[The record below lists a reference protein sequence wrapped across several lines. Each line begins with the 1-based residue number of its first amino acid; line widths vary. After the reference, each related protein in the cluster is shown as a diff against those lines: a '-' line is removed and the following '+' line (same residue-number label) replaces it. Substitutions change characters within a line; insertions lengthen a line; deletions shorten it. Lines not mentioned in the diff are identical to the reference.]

1 MASPAGWRT
10 LPKRPRAVLRTF
22 PFTVAAFAVIVLV
35 GLLSGTLWHA
45 LRDRPLLHNVA
56 YGVPA
61 IEHGR
66 WWTPV
71 TGSVYALQPSGYI
84 AALLVFVVL
93 VGFAEWRL
101 GTRATAIATVAIQLV
116 VVLLT
121 SVLFIPLRATGWN
134 WAVDLAHRELTGF
147 LPGAFGAFAAA
158 TVTLRAPWRSRM
170 RVLLI
175 GYVVLLTLYRGA
187 PRDVEQ
193 LLAVGLGLLFGPV
206 LENRAPAFALPR
218 VSRHEWRM
226 AAAFVFAVSAAIR
239 LVLIIAPSS
248 AAPLR
253 PQVGQGFD
261 WTDLVFGVLL
271 PLVLAEGLRRGRRLA
286 WQIAMVITVIECLAL
301 LGVVTVIAAV
311 IITGTTDTRYDIDSL
326 GASIADAL
334 LWLTQLGVLWLGR
347 RAFRATPWR
356 DRRRAAT
363 ADTATRSDAQHILR
377 EVGGGRLSW
386 MTTWDANEWYV
397 EPDRPGYV
405 AYQTH
410 AGVAVGLCDPVA
422 IDAAERR
429 AMGLAFIDH
438 VQGRGLL
445 PCLFSV
451 TGEVCEWVRLDG
463 WRTVEVAVEAVI
475 DLPDLQFK
483 GKAWQDVRSA
493 LNRASKEGVT
503 FELGALHDMPASRIA
518 QVRTISEQWVGD
530 KGLPEMG
537 FTLGGV
543 DEALDP
549 AVRVGLAVDGH
560 GTVHGVTSWLPI
572 YGPGATIRGWTLDV
586 MRRLPD
592 GFRPVMEFLIA
603 SSCVAF
609 REEGALLVSLSGA
622 PLAGDP
628 STNPDASAVDALL
641 GWLGEQL
648 EPLYGFRS
656 LDRFKS
662 KFFPRHDPLYL
673 AYPDEAALPRIGL
686 ALTRAYLPDA
696 SFVDLAAA
704 GLRSRTTAAH

>member
-1 MASPAGWRT
+1 MANGR
-10 LPKRPRAVLRTF
+10 RVRLRG
-22 PFTVAAFAVIVLV
+22 LV
-35 GLLSGTLWHA
+35 
-45 LRDRPLLHNVA
+45 
-56 YGVPA
+56 
-61 IEHGR
+61 
-66 WWTPV
+66 
-71 TGSVYALQPSGYI
+71 
-84 AALLVFVVL
+84 
-93 VGFAEWRL
+93 
-101 GTRATAIATVAIQLV
+101 
-116 VVLLT
+116 
-121 SVLFIPLRATGWN
+121 
-134 WAVDLAHRELTGF
+134 
-147 LPGAFGAFAAA
+147 
-158 TVTLRAPWRSRM
+158 
-170 RVLLI
+170 
-175 GYVVLLTLYRGA
+175 
-187 PRDVEQ
+187 
-193 LLAVGLGLLFGPV
+193 
-206 LENRAPAFALPR
+206 
-218 VSRHEWRM
+218 
-226 AAAFVFAVSAAIR
+226 AIR
-239 LVLIIAPSS
+239 LCSIIAPSG

-253 PQVGQGFD
+253 PQVGPGFD
-261 WTDLVFGVLL
+261 WTDLILASCCRS
-271 PLVLAEGLRRGRRLA
+271 VLAEGLRRGRRLA
-286 WQIAMVITVIECLAL
+286 CHHGHYGHRVPRL
-301 LGVVTVIAAV
+301 LGVVTVIAAT
-311 IITGTTDTRYDIDSL
+311 TGTTDTRYDIDSL

-334 LWLTQLGVLWLGR
+334 LWLTQLVLVAGR
-347 RAFRATPWR
+347 SARPRGAISDVGDSGHR
-356 DRRRAAT
+356 DTERRAALL
-363 ADTATRSDAQHILR
+363 AS
-377 EVGGGRLSW
+377 GGRLSW

-410 AGVAVGLCDPVA
+410 AGVAVGLCDPIA
-422 IDAAERR
+422 IDAAGRR

-622 PLAGDP
+622 RWPATRPLTRTRVRSMRCLARRATGTAVRLSIARP
-628 STNPDASAVDALL
+628 VQVEVLPAPRSAVPRLSGRGRSAAHRARPYPRLLARRKLRRPGRRWLAFPDNRSQLTTDAAFKRTAHCP
-641 GWLGEQL
+641 GYKDGTRVKSMRQGL
-648 EPLYGFRS
+648 EPAW
-656 LDRFKS
+656 LDRYSLSGRSASVAGMRRTRFV
-662 KFFPRHDPLYL
+662 
-673 AYPDEAALPRIGL
+673 AASGSIPNRS
-686 ALTRAYLPDA
+686 RA
-696 SFVDLAAA
+696 
-704 GLRSRTTAAH
+704 RSRTVAMRLDGAACNVWVPSP